1 MAFTRG
7 KGAAARLE
15 VKLWLFCQGLSA
27 QHKEVSAPALESHSV
42 RNEADSVHTR
52 NVRSQL

>member
-7 KGAAARLE
+7 KGAAARLK

-42 RNEADSVHTR
+42 RNKGRQRAH
-52 NVRSQL
+52 SQCAQSA